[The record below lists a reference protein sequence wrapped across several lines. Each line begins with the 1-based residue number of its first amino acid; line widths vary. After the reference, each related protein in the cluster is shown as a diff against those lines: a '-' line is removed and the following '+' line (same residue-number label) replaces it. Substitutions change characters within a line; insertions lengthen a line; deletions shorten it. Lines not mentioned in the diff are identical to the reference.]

1 MDEKLVKKALT
12 HLEPSKEQSEEM
24 WKKIEMYQK
33 SSSEARKAEKKQ
45 FLWKRAKRTG
55 WVYRLAMGFAAV
67 VFAASTVAI
76 ADAATGG
83 AISHKIGIMINKT
96 IGKEEEKQIVDQ
108 AGDLSEQDIEV
119 YASDILYMDEELLLF
134 ENMRGIIV
142 YDLQKD
148 AVLGT
153 IDTQAIDCIY
163 FDGDKKETCV
173 YKEGNSIYVFNTEQ
187 KEVTSPVYEY
197 QWKKRETMTLVR
209 SIDKSQA
216 GKKFY
221 QKWKKTQ
228 NYVDTYDTFIE
239 NATVDI
245 PFNCDDKDCN
255 CRYSKSSLVLDNKV
269 CFLYMKDKQYYL
281 CTATKSGTEF
291 SKAKLALP
299 YTNKK
304 EETDEKKMP
313 EFTYTGDEAEIAS
326 IVKYMKEE
334 ARYDFEEEKT
344 IWIPSYVIYGMVE
357 KDGEVLVFG
366 NFYDHTYHKIGNVLQ
381 ESSGG
386 EDPACFHLK
395 KVGDGFEVVSV
406 DHAGDGEDYAKDI
419 KEFTKGYPGLYEKYM
434 DWEENE
440 TMREEAR
447 KKYIKMYIEQNS
459 LDVKYYK
466 DYGWDP
472 VKVE

>member
-255 CRYSKSSLVLDNKV
+255 CRYS
-269 CFLYMKDKQYYL
+269 
-281 CTATKSGTEF
+281 
-291 SKAKLALP
+291 
-299 YTNKK
+299 
-304 EETDEKKMP
+304 
-313 EFTYTGDEAEIAS
+313 
-326 IVKYMKEE
+326 
-334 ARYDFEEEKT
+334 
-344 IWIPSYVIYGMVE
+344 
-357 KDGEVLVFG
+357 
-366 NFYDHTYHKIGNVLQ
+366 
-381 ESSGG
+381 
-386 EDPACFHLK
+386 
-395 KVGDGFEVVSV
+395 
-406 DHAGDGEDYAKDI
+406 
-419 KEFTKGYPGLYEKYM
+419 
-434 DWEENE
+434 
-440 TMREEAR
+440 
-447 KKYIKMYIEQNS
+447 
-459 LDVKYYK
+459 
-466 DYGWDP
+466 
-472 VKVE
+472 